1 MAPPSWQHSE
11 DGANAIDTSPPKP
24 RAEVKPP
31 PFAMHDNAPSAFY
44 SKRDELVHEQGPA
57 QESESRKLRE
67 SFKNR
72 NNSGGDNILSWGEDV
87 KKPMPLGVVASAR
100 GRPVFLG
107 RLELFHRDRARFH
120 ARARTHARTLASS
133 RTHTRTEEHR
143 YTNKHVLIRAH
154 KHTHRSA
161 AAS

>member
-11 DGANAIDTSPPKP
+11 DGANALDTSPPKP

-57 QESESRKLRE
+57 QASESRKLRE

-100 GRPVFLG
+100 
-107 RLELFHRDRARFH
+107 RAPP
-120 ARARTHARTLASS
+120 SKEDS
-133 RTHTRTEEHR
+133 PPEEVCST
-143 YTNKHVLIRAH
+143 Y
-154 KHTHRSA
+154 RSA
-161 AAS
+161 REAMMKNKQANRAASGMFDVMNH